1 MLRLADE
8 VFAVRTDPNQ
18 LDVNDEVL
26 ERLYHLHPAT
36 LNELD
41 DGNGP
46 VAWVL
51 VIPTSYEIMNRFLSH
66 EITEKQLLDET
77 ESGSLIDVVYL
88 CSALV
93 LDEYRRQGI
102 AKQLCIEA
110 IEKIREEHPLK
121 ALFAWTFTKEGGQL
135 AETVSKEVKLPL
147 FKR

>member
-1 MLRLADE
+1 MK
-8 VFAVRTDPNQ
+8 
-18 LDVNDEVL
+18 
-26 ERLYHLHPAT
+26 
-36 LNELD
+36 LD

-110 IEKIREEHPLK
+110 IEKIRGGTSAESLVC
-121 ALFAWTFTKEGGQL
+121 LDFYEGGRATGGNGFQ
-135 AETVSKEVKLPL
+135 
-147 FKR
+147 RG